1 MSDQEN
7 VRTVKAMFEAF
18 GKGDLPGALAF
29 LAEDV
34 EWRLAGPTE
43 VTYAGT
49 RRGRDQVAELFKL
62 LEQTSDFEQ
71 FEAQEFIAQ
80 GDRVVVLGHERQR
93 VKATG
98 LVAENDFAMVFTV
111 RDGKITHFRN
121 YEDTAAVAAAHRKT

>member
-7 VRTVKAMFEAF
+7 VRTVKGMLEAF
-18 GKGDLPGALAF
+18 GKGDLPGALAH

-49 RRGRDQVAELFKL
+49 RRGRDQVADVFKI
-62 LEQTSDFEQ
+62 LEETSEFEQ

-98 LVAENDFAMVFTV
+98 RVAENDFAMVFT
-111 RDGKITHFRN
+111 
-121 YEDTAAVAAAHRKT
+121 